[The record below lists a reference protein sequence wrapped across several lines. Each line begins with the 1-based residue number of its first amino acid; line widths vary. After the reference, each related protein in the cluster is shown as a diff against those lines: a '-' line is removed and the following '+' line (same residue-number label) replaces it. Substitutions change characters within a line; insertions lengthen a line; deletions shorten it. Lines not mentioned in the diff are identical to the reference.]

1 MSVWYLSRPFPRY
14 RAGGTYQ
21 GILSLVALP
30 HELPSAFITRGA
42 RRLPRPSPTPKGHPS
57 LHRAPLRPAPGCPSD
72 RSGTPL
78 RFRDGTSPPK
88 AGTPINGRAGDSAG
102 CRGWRESVRQRP
114 GLRGA
119 ARRRGR
125 GPYLRRKRRGQR
137 AERSKSDVQGRGGGR
152 PEPLRCQAETAGPTR
167 SRNGGRPRVRAL
179 AGCRALGHPPLTSRG
194 LRPHGGRRG
203 LVGRPM
209 DGSPL
214 PLSPGGGREAWVGS
228 PCSPPRRTLPCPTLL
243 SVSVAQGTP
252 SRPLLQEGLPSL
264 WTLHLSAPP

>member
-1 MSVWYLSRPFPRY
+1 MSVGPQRNSPEIPR
-14 RAGGTYQ
+14 RDIPSQGGDTHQRQ
-21 GILSLVALP
+21 GWRFCGMSGVEGVCA
-30 HELPSAFITRGA
+30 AT
-42 RRLPRPSPTPKGHPS
+42 PRPPWSCAAAGEGSLSPQE
-57 LHRAPLRPAPGCPSD
+57 AP
-72 RSGTPL
+72 
-78 RFRDGTSPPK
+78 
-88 AGTPINGRAGDSAG
+88 
-102 CRGWRESVRQRP
+102 
-114 GLRGA
+114 
-119 ARRRGR
+119 
-125 GPYLRRKRRGQR
+125 R
-137 AERSKSDVQGRGGGR
+137 AEGGEVQVRRPRTGGR